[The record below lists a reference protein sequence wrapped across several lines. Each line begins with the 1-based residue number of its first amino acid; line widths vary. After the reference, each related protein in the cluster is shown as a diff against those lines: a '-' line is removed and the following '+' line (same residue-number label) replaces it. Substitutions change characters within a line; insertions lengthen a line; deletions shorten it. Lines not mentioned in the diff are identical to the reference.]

1 MDRELID
8 RAWRILPAEFK
19 RVVKAHYAGLNAAY
33 KAYLSKDSLTNDE
46 CDRCKEIR
54 EKIVLYN
61 MYFGIHNITSDAK
74 GEDEMLYAEKSKVQ
88 KIFAGQTEVQKSTP
102 CGTILHH
109 EAAAKTELLYALF
122 GSKCLPDNVESSEP
136 NVDSLHDNVDS
147 LPQNPTEN
155 CDNKSHISA
164 DCNKPSEPKFTKGD
178 MVHCKSFGYEGDY
191 KVLEYTGGPRNCYDC
206 IDKYGAYYRF
216 YESDLEPY
224 TEPKEESPQMKSI
237 ESKVSVYLATK
248 EEDEE
253 FRLLLHENG
262 FKWNGDSLLID
273 SSCWDPDIQDSKI
286 HFVYPDMTVTHGG
299 NKTLDTL
306 TFSEFKKRYFGEN
319 VNHRQFIANCD
330 KQFDNILKDS
340 LSKERR
346 LNIATNVLEALIK
359 SQYYSLSPDCQEENI
374 SEMAEVSVRLADAL
388 IAEVQSSTES
398 LCSAKKGGRS

>member
-1 MDRELID
+1 MTKELQD
-8 RAWRILPAEFK
+8 LAWSVLPKEFK
-19 RVVKAHYAGLNAAY
+19 EEVKEDYNYAILN
-33 KAYLSKDSLTNDE
+33 
-46 CDRCKEIR
+46 R
-54 EKIVLYN
+54 EYAKQQILEN
-61 MYFGIHNITSDAK
+61 LFGEHNLTSDAE
-74 GEDEMLYAEKSKVQ
+74 GEDEVLTVSRKKVQ
-88 KIFAGQTEVQKSTP
+88 EEYAVISK
-102 CGTILHH
+102 
-109 EAAAKTELLYALF
+109 ELSHRDTDAEDYIAWNYVKMTFGELF
-122 GSKCLPDNVESSEP
+122 GSNCLPDNVDSSESNVDSSRG
-136 NVDSLHDNVDS
+136 NVDSLE
-147 LPQNPTEN
+147 P
-155 CDNKSHISA
+155 
-164 DCNKPSEPKFTKGD
+164 KPAEPKFKVGDRVRVKGYGYEPNLHKGD
-178 MVHCKSFGYEGDY
+178 IGEILDINDEEQCFVLFKKSQAWIYA
-191 KVLEYTGGPRNCYDC
+191 DC
-206 IDKYGAYYRF
+206 
-216 YESDLEPY
+216 LEPY

-262 FKWNGDSLLID
+262 FKWDGDSLLID

-319 VNHRQFIANCD
+319 VNHRQFIAKCD

-340 LSKERR
+340 FSKERR

-359 SQYYSLSPDCQEENI
+359 SQYYSLSPNYQEENI